1 MAEVF
6 DSEEI
11 AKRGWRQGAILG
23 DSLAKLAAEHAPQ
36 TVDVDGADWL
46 VLTSHDCDIVNVSIA
61 KEPVVE
67 VLRMRANAA
76 GKVDRRQSWGRNPR
90 ALQLELEAREAPIV
104 LSCGVHDRWTIPRT
118 LLMRETP
125 AQCLPDKE
133 RRLVAEWLAKRYIR
147 AAFPTAFDLRWRS
160 RQNAWQR
167 LLRKHSEWMQGVYL
181 RLSTLDELPAD
192 APYKCDLI
200 LAVPLLKRSAAD
212 WASKRAEIE
221 EEVGAFWNQFET
233 GIECVGVEILGTDEI
248 TLADIEPYQ
257 RFDADWVS
265 FEDETSTTPPILDM
279 VS

>member
-6 DSEEI
+6 DSGEI

-23 DSLAKLAAEHAPQ
+23 GALAKLATGYAPS
-36 TVDVDGADWL
+36 TVDVNRADWL
-46 VLTSHDCDIVNVSIA
+46 VLTSHDCDIVNPDIA

-67 VLRMRANAA
+67 VLRMSVAA
-76 GKVDRRQSWGRNPR
+76 AEKLDRRQSWGRNPR
-90 ALQLELEAREAPIV
+90 ALQLELGASETPII

-160 RQNAWQR
+160 KQKEWQQ

-181 RLSTLDELPAD
+181 RLSTLDELSAD
-192 APYKCDLI
+192 APYKCELI
-200 LAVPLLKRSAAD
+200 LAVPHLKRRAAD

-233 GIECVGVEILGTDEI
+233 GIECAGVEILGTDEI
-248 TLADIEPYQ
+248 TLSDIEPYQ

-265 FEDETSTTPPILDM
+265 FEDDTSITAPIADM
-279 VS
+279 AS